1 MTEAAHPGY
10 RACLSH
16 RRRRRWYP
24 VLEMSDAQP
33 LLYSEL
39 AGWFHLL
46 TAPEDYEE
54 EAEIYR
60 KALVKKAERPIRTVL
75 ELGSGGGNN
84 ASHMKA
90 HFTLTLT
97 DLSAD
102 MLAISKNLNPELEH
116 IEGDM
121 RRLRLGRTF
130 DAVFA
135 HDAVSYL
142 VDEES
147 VREAVATAFEHLEPG
162 GVALF
167 APDDYAEDWKD
178 SYSDGGHDGP
188 DGRGLRYIEWSHR
201 SGLEP
206 PLYAFDFAYLL
217 READG
222 SVRAVHDRHFG
233 GAHSRETWRRAFA
246 DAGFV
251 DFEFLELEHSEVD
264 PGTHYHIVAVKP

>member
-1 MTEAAHPGY
+1 MTDD
-10 RACLSH
+10 R
-16 RRRRRWYP
+16 
-24 VLEMSDAQP
+24 P

-60 KALVKKAERPIRTVL
+60 QALVGAAKRPVRTVL

-90 HFTLTLT
+90 HFTMTLS
-97 DLSAD
+97 DLSPE
-102 MLAISKNLNPELEH
+102 MLALSKTINPELEH
-116 IEGDM
+116 VQGDM
-121 RRLRLGRTF
+121 RTLRLGRTF

-142 VDEES
+142 QDEES
-147 VREAVATAFEHLEPG
+147 VRHAVATAFAHLEPG
-162 GVALF
+162 GSTVF
-167 APDDYAEDWKD
+167 APDDYADDWQE
-178 SYSDGGHDGP
+178 SHSSGGHDAP
-188 DGRGLRYIEWSHR
+188 DGRALRYLEWSHR
-201 SGLEP
+201 GGLKP

-217 READG
+217 RESDG
-222 SVRAVHDRHFG
+222 SVRGVHDRHIG
-233 GAHSRETWRRAFA
+233 GAHPVEVWTRAFD

-251 DFEFLELEHSEVD
+251 DTAFVELVHSEVE
-264 PGTHYHIVAVKP
+264 PGTHAYIVATRPGREG

>member
-1 MTEAAHPGY
+1 MPED
-10 RACLSH
+10 R
-16 RRRRRWYP
+16 
-24 VLEMSDAQP
+24 P
-33 LLYSEL
+33 LLYSDL

-60 KALVKKAERPIRTVL
+60 KAIVNTSKRKVKTVL

-90 HFTLTLT
+90 HFDMTLT
-97 DLSAD
+97 DLSPD
-102 MLAISKNLNPELEH
+102 MLEISRGINPELEH
-116 IEGDM
+116 IEGNM
-121 RRLRLGRTF
+121 CTLRLGRTF

-142 VDEES
+142 LDEES
-147 VREAVATAFEHLEPG
+147 VRQAVATAFEHLEPG
-162 GVALF
+162 GAALF
-167 APDDYAEDWKD
+167 APDDYDEGWED

-201 SGLEP
+201 GGLEP
-206 PLYAFDFAYLL
+206 PRYVFDFGYLL

-222 SVRAVHDRHFG
+222 SVRAVHDRHY
-233 GAHSRETWRRAFA
+233 GAAHPRDTWRRAFE

-251 DFEFLELEHSEVD
+251 DVEFQELTHSEVE
-264 PGTHYHIVAVKP
+264 PGTHWHIVALKPR